1 MEENFGGEDL
11 ALGVGVSDG
20 VDDDGLVFAEGLV
33 VLVGEDFEEFF
44 HGLFF
49 NFEHFGEDA
58 FGDGEGFGFGLYFGG
73 VEV

>member
-20 VDDDGLVFAEGLV
+20 VEDDGLVLAESLV
-33 VLVGEDFEEFF
+33 VLVGEDFEEFL

-49 NFEHFGEDA
+49 DFEHFREEA
-58 FGDGEGFGFGLYFGG
+58 FGDGQGFGFGLYFGG
-73 VEV
+73 VKV

>member
-49 NFEHFGEDA
+49 DFEHF
-58 FGDGEGFGFGLYFGG
+58 
-73 VEV
+73 

>member
-1 MEENFGGEDL
+1 MEENFSGEDL
-11 ALGVGVSDG
+11 TLGVGVSDG

-49 NFEHFGEDA
+49 DFEHF
-58 FGDGEGFGFGLYFGG
+58 
-73 VEV
+73 